1 LRNLTVE
8 CSANEF
14 LMDCNRLPS
23 QLERMARDYADRH
36 HQLYMKY
43 RSQQVTWGRVQFHIP
58 DFEALICSM
67 TQPLTMLYRIVR
79 NIVDSEDVV
88 ESLDPD
94 EDLEELAH
102 AQGELYASKTLY
114 LSLRD
119 GIEAM
124 EEDRLIAT
132 WQGLEAKDYFYKV
145 EEFSGIVGEENMKTN
160 NPRGR
165 RIGSSGS
172 NGNSVWAMPL
182 YTPPAPLQSAIS
194 TNSFVIPRMAPAVSA
209 TPPKIPALPF

>member
-1 LRNLTVE
+1 LRPLTVE
-8 CSANEF
+8 CSASEF

-23 QLERMARDYADRH
+23 HLERIARDYADRH
-36 HQLYMKY
+36 NRLYMQH
-43 RSQQVTWGRVQFHIP
+43 RSQAVAWGRVQFHIP

-67 TQPLTMLYRIVR
+67 TQPLNMLYRIVR
-79 NIVDSEDVV
+79 TIVDTEDVV

-114 LSLRD
+114 LSLKD
-119 GIEAM
+119 SIEAM
-124 EEDRLIAT
+124 EEDRLHAT

-165 RIGSSGS
+165 RVGSSGGS
-172 NGNSVWAMPL
+172 PVYAMPL

-209 TPPKIPALPF
+209 TPPTVPALPF